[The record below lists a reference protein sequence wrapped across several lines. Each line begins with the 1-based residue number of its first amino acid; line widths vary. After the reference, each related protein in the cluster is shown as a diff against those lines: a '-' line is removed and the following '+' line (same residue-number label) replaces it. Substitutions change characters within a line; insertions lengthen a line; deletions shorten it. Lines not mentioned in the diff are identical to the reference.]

1 MFEVSDW
8 NTPSVP
14 VVSSNSGSRKRKR
27 ATAANEDKKVQE
39 ATMNLEKLVMGLDK
53 YVPKKQKPGNQGDH
67 ISNKIAA
74 ISSTAT
80 NSTSTRKNKG
90 KEVKQSKNGTPRQT
104 NSSSKVHTKD
114 NKYRTKQ
121 RKEPSAEPRAESSN
135 SSNSKPK
142 ESVGLTQLQ
151 NSMKNSLEGARFRYI
166 NEILYKSTSD
176 DAVRLAKAD
185 PTMIDDYH
193 TGFRHQVK
201 SWPSNPVDQYITEL
215 GRLPLPLVVADLGC
229 GDAAIARELGPRG
242 VCVLSFDLKSD
253 GKYIIE
259 ADICQR
265 LPLPGPEQLEGETGA
280 VVDVVICALSLMST
294 NWLGC
299 IREAWRVLKSGG
311 QLKVSEVTSRFKEV
325 SDFVEL
331 VTLVGFNLK
340 LKDESNT
347 HFIKLEFLRK
357 ADTTPKEFRE
367 GVHQISL
374 VLGVEASRD
383 LETATF
389 EGETPVAHFTGTMI
403 KPRVGLTPILRAGLG
418 MTDAMLTL
426 FPDAYVYYLG
436 LFREKV
442 SLQPVEY
449 YSKLPSS
456 PTVDMVYLLDPLVAT
471 GGTAIAA
478 INMLTDWG
486 LTVDNIRLLSVLGS
500 QEGID
505 HVRTEFPQL
514 QVFWHTFIILEAHIQ
529 QIFVAAID
537 SELTDKGYLTPGLGD
552 AVRQTQFFSFRI

>member
-1 MFEVSDW
+1 MSG
-8 NTPSVP
+8 NLKIISHP
-14 VVSSNSGSRKRKR
+14 VVG
-27 ATAANEDKKVQE
+27 
-39 ATMNLEKLVMGLDK
+39 
-53 YVPKKQKPGNQGDH
+53 
-67 ISNKIAA
+67 A
-74 ISSTAT
+74 IL
-80 NSTSTRKNKG
+80 
-90 KEVKQSKNGTPRQT
+90 SK
-104 NSSSKVHTKD
+104 
-114 NKYRTKQ
+114 
-121 RKEPSAEPRAESSN
+121 
-135 SSNSKPK
+135 
-142 ESVGLTQLQ
+142 
-151 NSMKNSLEGARFRYI
+151 
-166 NEILYKSTSD
+166 
-176 DAVRLAKAD
+176 
-185 PTMIDDYH
+185 
-193 TGFRHQVK
+193 
-201 SWPSNPVDQYITEL
+201 
-215 GRLPLPLVVADLGC
+215 
-229 GDAAIARELGPRG
+229 
-242 VCVLSFDLKSD
+242 
-253 GKYIIE
+253 
-259 ADICQR
+259 
-265 LPLPGPEQLEGETGA
+265 
-280 VVDVVICALSLMST
+280 
-294 NWLGC
+294 
-299 IREAWRVLKSGG
+299 
-311 QLKVSEVTSRFKEV
+311 
-325 SDFVEL
+325 
-331 VTLVGFNLK
+331 
-340 LKDESNT
+340 
-347 HFIKLEFLRK
+347 LRK

-514 QVFWHTFIILEAHIQ
+514 Q
-529 QIFVAAID
+529 IFVAAID

-552 AVRQTQFFSFRI
+552 AGDRLNNTFHFH